1 MRQSLQEPDPFR
13 VKHRATL
20 RQAISEVVR
29 ERSTAKRRP
38 PSWLN
43 GQKRTSPPMNAS
55 DSREIAEA
63 DRILRTNHLS
73 ATRRD

>member
-1 MRQSLQEPDPFR
+1 
-13 VKHRATL
+13 
-20 RQAISEVVR
+20 
-29 ERSTAKRRP
+29 
-38 PSWLN
+38 
-43 GQKRTSPPMNAS
+43 MNAS